1 MASANRKLTIGF
13 RILTLLALLKT
24 QMRTLTNTILSVIAL
39 LSAIN
44 AKAGALDIDLSKSS
58 IDFKIKH
65 MLMMT
70 ADGKFKELS
79 GSVEKDDTHFLN
91 SKVNFK
97 ASTASVFTDNE
108 DRDKH
113 LRTADFFDVEKY
125 PEATFVSTKIE
136 PAAEKKYALYGDLT
150 IHGKTKNVKFDL
162 EESQVDGKSV
172 YTASTTLDRLE
183 FGVGQS
189 SIMIGDKVKLSIK
202 LTTK

>member
-1 MASANRKLTIGF
+1 M
-13 RILTLLALLKT
+13 KT
-24 QMRTLTNTILSVIAL
+24 QIRTLTSTSLSVIAIL
-39 LSAIN
+39 FAMN
-44 AKAGALDIDLSKSS
+44 VKAGALDIDLSKSS

-70 ADGKFKELS
+70 ADGKFKEFS
-79 GSVEKDDTHFLN
+79 GSIEKDETNFLN

-97 ASTASVFTDNE
+97 ASTASVFTDSE
-108 DRDKH
+108 GRDKH

-136 PAAEKKYALYGDLT
+136 PAAENKYALYGDLT

-162 EESQVDGKSV
+162 GESLVDGKSV
-172 YTASTTLDRLE
+172 YTASTILDRLE

-189 SIMIGDKVKLSIK
+189 SMMIGDKVKLSIK

>member
-1 MASANRKLTIGF
+1 MKAQQTRIPLKASISA
-13 RILTLLALLKT
+13 
-24 QMRTLTNTILSVIAL
+24 IAL
-39 LSAIN
+39 LFAMN
-44 AKAGALDIDLSKSS
+44 VKAGSLEIDLSKSS

-65 MLMMT
+65 MLIMT
-70 ADGKFKELS
+70 ADGKFKEFS
-79 GSVEKDDTHFLN
+79 GSIEKDDTDFLK

-97 ASTASVFTDNE
+97 AITASVFTDNE

-136 PAAEKKYALYGDLT
+136 AAAEKKYALYGDLT

-172 YTASTTLDRLE
+172 YTASTSLDRLE

-189 SIMIGDKVKLSIK
+189 SMMIGDKVKLSIK

>member
-1 MASANRKLTIGF
+1 M
-13 RILTLLALLKT
+13 KT
-24 QMRTLTNTILSVIAL
+24 QMRTLINTTLSVTAIL
-39 LSAIN
+39 FAIN
-44 AKAGALDIDLSKSS
+44 TKAGAIDIDPSKSS

-70 ADGKFKELS
+70 ADGKFKEFS
-79 GSVEKDDTHFLN
+79 GSIEKDDADFLK

-97 ASTASVFTDNE
+97 AITASVFTDNE

-136 PAAEKKYALYGDLT
+136 VVAENKYALYGDLT

-183 FGVGQS
+183 FGVGES
-189 SIMIGDKVKLSIK
+189 SMMIGDKVKLSIK

>member
-1 MASANRKLTIGF
+1 M
-13 RILTLLALLKT
+13 KT
-24 QMRTLTNTILSVIAL
+24 QMRTLTTTTISVIAVL
-39 LSAIN
+39 FAIN

-70 ADGKFKELS
+70 ADGKFKEFS
-79 GSVEKDDTHFLN
+79 GTIEKDDTNFLN

-97 ASTASVFTDNE
+97 ASTSSVFTDNE

-136 PAAEKKYALYGDLT
+136 SVSDKKYALHGDLT
-150 IHGKTKNVKFDL
+150 IHGKTKNVKFVL
-162 EESQVDGKSV
+162 EESLVEGKSV
-172 YTASTTLDRLE
+172 YTALTELNRLE

-189 SIMIGDKVKLSIK
+189 SMMIGDKVKLSIK

>member
-1 MASANRKLTIGF
+1 MASANRKVTIGSWK
-13 RILTLLALLKT
+13 LTPLVLLTTKKQTLITTLSVFALLFA
-24 QMRTLTNTILSVIAL
+24 M
-39 LSAIN
+39 N

-70 ADGKFKELS
+70 ADGQFKEFS
-79 GSVEKDDTHFLN
+79 GSIDKDDANFLN
-91 SKVNFK
+91 SKINFK
-97 ASTASVFTDNE
+97 VNTSSIFTDE
-108 DRDKH
+108 EKRDKH

-125 PEATFVSTKIE
+125 PESTFVSTKIE
-136 PAAEKKYALYGDLT
+136 TVTDRKYALYGDLT

-162 EESQVDGKSV
+162 EESQVDGKSI

-189 SIMIGDKVKLSIK
+189 SIMIGDKVRLSIK